1 MSEVPDKSRTNI
13 TQLLVGW
20 TNGDR
25 ASLDEMLP
33 HVYAELKRLAAFHLS
48 RERSDHTLQPTALV
62 HEAYLRLVDQRQVN
76 WKNRAQFLGVATEMM
91 RRILMNHARKR
102 AAVKRGSGAKR
113 ISLSLVSESFQQ
125 PDIDLISLD
134 DALAE
139 LQKLDPRKSRL
150 VELKFFGGMTGE
162 EIAEVMNLSTATVD
176 REWKLARAWLH
187 RTMTRNR

>member
-1 MSEVPDKSRTNI
+1 
-13 TQLLVGW
+13 
-20 TNGDR
+20 
-25 ASLDEMLP
+25 
-33 HVYAELKRLAAFHLS
+33 RLAAFHLS

-134 DALAE
+134 DALGE

-187 RTMTRNR
+187 RAMTKNR